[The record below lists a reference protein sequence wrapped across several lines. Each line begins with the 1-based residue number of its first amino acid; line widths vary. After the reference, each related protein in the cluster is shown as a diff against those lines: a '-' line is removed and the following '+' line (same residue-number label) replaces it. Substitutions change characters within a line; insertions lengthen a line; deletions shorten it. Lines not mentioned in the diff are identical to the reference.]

1 VAKKFPLH
9 PPQPQ
14 RICWGCD
21 KYCADTDLQCGNGSI
36 RIQHP
41 AEIDGAQWYLSGDW
55 SNLLSPQQ
63 FADIA
68 AERRALEQSQ
78 SSTKPHIVLRIK
90 PVK

>member
-1 VAKKFPLH
+1 MAKKFPLH
-9 PPQPQ
+9 PKHPE

-41 AEIDGAQWYLSGDW
+41 AEIDGEQWYLSGDW
-55 SNLLSPQQ
+55 SDLLSPQQ

-68 AERRALEQSQ
+68 AERRAQGASQ
-78 SSTKPHIVLRIK
+78 IRTKPHIVLRSK